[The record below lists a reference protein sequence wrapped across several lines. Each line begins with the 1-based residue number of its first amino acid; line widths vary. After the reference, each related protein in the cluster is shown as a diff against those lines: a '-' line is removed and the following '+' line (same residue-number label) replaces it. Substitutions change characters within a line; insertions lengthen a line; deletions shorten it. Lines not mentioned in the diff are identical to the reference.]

1 MFLSGNDIF
10 PCVRR
15 GSCPVSIPK
24 LKLLPSRFLLGS
36 VLMLLSTVH
45 ADEQTNTP
53 LTSKNLPPI
62 APGRF
67 QPTDESLKQYRYPE
81 WFRDAK
87 LGFWSHWGPQAVPRH
102 GDWYA
107 RKLYIGKGYADL
119 RKKTVATKDES
130 DYADHLARYGHPS
143 EHGYKDIIPLWKAEK
158 WDPDA
163 LMALYKKAGAKYF
176 VSMGTH
182 HDNFFL
188 WNSKLHRWNTV
199 QMGPHKDVVGLWQ
212 KAAKANGLPFG
223 VSEHLAASYTWFQAA
238 HGADEEGP
246 KKGIPYDGNNAEFA
260 DLYHKKLPADDHDW
274 LTKDPENQQEWNAM
288 IRELLDTYHPDL
300 LYSDSKLPFDEVGRN
315 LIAHYY
321 NGNEAF
327 HGGNLTAVYNCK
339 EPSDGRFAQDLER
352 GVKDDIS
359 PYPWQTDTSIGD
371 WFYRTGQKYKSA
383 AEVTAMLC
391 DIVSKNGNL
400 LINIVQTPEGDLEP
414 DVQAIVEGIGKW
426 TAINGECI
434 YASRPWTISG
444 ENPPPASPTPTP
456 DPKKGEM
463 FNEGKQKMSAE
474 NIRFTSS
481 KDGKTLYVFTLGEP
495 QKDIV
500 IKALGTSSGK
510 LLKPIASVEMLGG
523 SGDLLWKQNADAL
536 VISKPSKVPLPGM
549 PVGFRITFKE

>member
-1 MFLSGNDIF
+1 MKDS
-10 PCVRR
+10 PRH
-15 GSCPVSIPK
+15 
-24 LKLLPSRFLLGS
+24 LL
-36 VLMLLSTVH
+36 VLILLSAATLLSPALSAV
-45 ADEQTNTP
+45 ESNTASAP
-53 LTSKNLPPI
+53 LGEVATKELPPI
-62 APGRF
+62 AAGRF

-107 RKLYIGKGYADL
+107 RKLYIGKGYTDL
-119 RKKTVATKDES
+119 RKGTVAKQDES

-143 EHGYKDIIPLWKAEK
+143 EQGYKDILPLWKAEK
-158 WDPDA
+158 WDPEA
-163 LMALYKKAGAKYF
+163 LMALYKKAGARYF

-188 WNSKLHRWNTV
+188 WDSKLHRWNAV

-223 VSEHLAASYTWFQAA
+223 VSEHLAASYTWFQTA
-238 HGADEEGP
+238 HGADAEGP
-246 KKGIPYDGNNAEFA
+246 KKGIPYDGNDPKNQ

-274 LTKDPENQQEWNAM
+274 LTKDPGNQKEWNAM
-288 IRELLDTYHPDL
+288 IRELVDTYHPDL
-300 LYSDSKLPFDEVGRN
+300 LYSDSKIPFGDVGRN
-315 LIAHYY
+315 LIAHFY

-327 HGGNLTAVYNCK
+327 HGGDLTAVYNCK
-339 EPSDGRFAQDLER
+339 EGSDGRFVQDVER

-371 WFYRTGQKYKSA
+371 WFYSTGQKYKTPVT
-383 AEVTAMLC
+383 VTAMLC

-426 TAINGECI
+426 TAINGEGI
-434 YASRPWTISG
+434 YGSRPWKISG

-463 FNEGKQKMSAE
+463 FNEGKQAMTAE
-474 NIRFTSS
+474 NIRFTAS
-481 KDGKTLYVFTLGEP
+481 KDGKILYAFALGEP
-495 QKDIV
+495 QKDLL
-500 IKALGTSSGK
+500 IKALGSASGMVS
-510 LLKPIASVEMLGG
+510 KPIATVSLLGG
-523 SGDLLWKQNADAL
+523 AGDLVWKQTPEAL
-536 VISKPSKVPLPGM
+536 VISKPMKVPLAGM
-549 PVGFRITFKE
+549 PVGFKITFKE